1 MKDSALPYELQD
13 LEMSERLRKLS
24 ERPSDRERERS
35 SRKEDRE
42 RSSRKEDREKSSRG
56 EDRERSRTHRS
67 PSKRDLP
74 PAMR

>member
-1 MKDSALPYELQD
+1 
-13 LEMSERLRKLS
+13 MSERLRKLS

-35 SRKEDRE
+35 SRKEERERGSRGEDRE
-42 RSSRKEDREKSSRG
+42 RSSRVEERERSSRV

>member
-42 RSSRKEDREKSSRG
+42 KSSRG